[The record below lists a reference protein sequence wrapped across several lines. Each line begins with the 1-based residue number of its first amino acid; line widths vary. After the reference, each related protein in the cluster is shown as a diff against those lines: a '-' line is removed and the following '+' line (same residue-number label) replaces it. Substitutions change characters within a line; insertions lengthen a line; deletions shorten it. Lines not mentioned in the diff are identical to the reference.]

1 MQMQGKWYHLS
12 NDDINDFCNA
22 CQLEEVLIVQADSSA
37 LSPQPNKK
45 NIYIY
50 VCIYIICIII
60 LIIRDLLVFDI
71 TAQVF

>member
-45 NIYIY
+45 KYIY
-50 VCIYIICIII
+50 MYVYI
-60 LIIRDLLVFDI
+60 
-71 TAQVF
+71 

>member
-45 NIYIY
+45 KNIYMY
-50 VCIYIICIII
+50 VYI
-60 LIIRDLLVFDI
+60 
-71 TAQVF
+71 

>member
-45 NIYIY
+45 KYIY